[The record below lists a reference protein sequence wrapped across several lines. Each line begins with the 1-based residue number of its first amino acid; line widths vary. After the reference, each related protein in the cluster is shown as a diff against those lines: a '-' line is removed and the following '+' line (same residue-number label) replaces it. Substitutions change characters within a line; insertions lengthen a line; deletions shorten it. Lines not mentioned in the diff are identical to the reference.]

1 MLGKRFRMLGVW
13 MIDKKSTSTK
23 PQIQDV
29 EPRKGKFGSKT
40 IPYVLGGDARIK
52 KLRCVFCSVFWCLEE
67 RENIE
72 RG

>member
-29 EPRKGKFGSKT
+29 ELRRRRLGTKA
-40 IPYVLGGDARIK
+40 IPCVLVEEGRIK
-52 KLRCVFCSVFWCLEE
+52 RL
-67 RENIE
+67 
-72 RG
+72 